1 MYVRHHFDVWHALPL
16 RASPPRTLCLPFTRQ
31 VAIAAY
37 RDENAHSLLHLP
49 PAAQRQA
56 AQRQAAAAAA
66 AGDGDGGDG
75 DALSG
80 SSGLVHCY
88 VRKRPL
94 FEYEAARGEYDV
106 VSVVQRG
113 GDKRGALLVHNCVMH
128 PDMKV

>member
-1 MYVRHHFDVWHALPL
+1 LKQSSRGLYTFGAHFPL
-16 RASPPRTLCLPFTRQ
+16 RTSLPRTLRLPFTRQ

-56 AQRQAAAAAA
+56 
-66 AGDGDGGDG
+66 GDGDGGASDDG
-75 DALSG
+75 ALSG